1 MEWTLKDSIIKIGKS
16 NMNITEDVVRKLL
29 DLLVTPEFDG
39 KIVGYDIILRQN
51 DEGKTGIGIDVLM
64 PASKEYIT
72 INRNKELE
80 YSITRRIRNVMGYLS
95 PAFTMVEFYNVID
108 Y

>member
-1 MEWTLKDSIIKIGKS
+1 
-16 NMNITEDVVRKLL
+16 MNITEDVVRKLL

-51 DEGKTGIGIDVLM
+51 DEGNTGIGIDVLM

-72 INRNKELE
+72 ISRDTDLE
-80 YSITRRIRNVMGYLS
+80 YAIQRRIRNVMGYLS
-95 PAFTMVEFYNVID
+95 PAFTMVEFYNVTD
-108 Y
+108 YWYEYYSRNS

>member
-1 MEWTLKDSIIKIGKS
+1 
-16 NMNITEDVVRKLL
+16 MNITEDVVRKLL

-72 INRNKELE
+72 ISRDTDLE
-80 YSITRRIRNVMGYLS
+80 YAIQRRIRNVMGYLS
-95 PAFTMVEFYNVID
+95 PAFTMVEFYNVTD

>member
-1 MEWTLKDSIIKIGKS
+1 
-16 NMNITEDVVRKLL
+16 MNITEDVVKKLL

-39 KIVGYDIILRQN
+39 KIVGSDIILRQN

-72 INRNKELE
+72 IHRDKQLE
-80 YSITRRIRNVMGYLS
+80 YSIERRIRNVMGYLS
-95 PAFTMVEFYNVID
+95 PAFTMVEFYDVID
-108 Y
+108 YWYEYYTWNS

>member
-1 MEWTLKDSIIKIGKS
+1 MIKIGRS
-16 NMNITEDVVRKLL
+16 NMNITEDVVKKLL

-51 DEGKTGIGIDVLM
+51 DEGNTGIGIDVLM

-72 INRNKELE
+72 ISRDTDLE
-80 YSITRRIRNVMGYLS
+80 YAIQRRIRNVMGYLS
-95 PAFTMVEFYNVID
+95 PAFTMVEFYNVTD

>member
-1 MEWTLKDSIIKIGKS
+1 
-16 NMNITEDVVRKLL
+16 MNITEDVVRKLL

-39 KIVGYDIILRQN
+39 KIVGYDMILRQN

-72 INRNKELE
+72 ISRDTDLE
-80 YSITRRIRNVMGYLS
+80 YAIQRRIRNVMGYLS
-95 PAFTMVEFYNVID
+95 PAFTMVEFYNVTD

>member
-1 MEWTLKDSIIKIGKS
+1 
-16 NMNITEDVVRKLL
+16 MNITEDVVRKLL

-72 INRNKELE
+72 ISRDTDLE
-80 YSITRRIRNVMGYLS
+80 YAIQRRIRNVMGYLS
-95 PAFTMVEFYNVID
+95 PAFTMVEFYNVTD
-108 Y
+108 YWYEYYSRNS